1 MLPSLLLK
9 VKRLDRNSSS
19 SAQTSGQMVD
29 NLSNSLGN
37 ISNPYTNYNYENGLW
52 DKMGDFFG
60 FRTNQDKFREEMLL
74 KANEFN
80 SQLQLAQAQNEYN
93 SPTAQVNRARA
104 AGINPELA
112 GVENISSATPAG
124 IDSSGL
130 SSALDPTNNSST
142 AFSLASAALSAFQG
156 CVGVIS
162 SIESLKGMSIQNDL
176 GEFDFIQKI
185 YGAGRNYAEQS
196 YLPEGRNHGSPEA
209 YMNYLDLFG
218 LRNSRNSKLRFNAF
232 TQGFNDMMTG
242 AIGRTKLADVRFQDA
257 KAKLQENS
265 LERSGIES
273 ESFINDFSEYAG
285 KYLKSLQYETAKLE
299 FLKAKAQASTAQ
311 NEISYNEKSA
321 ELGLPSAEAEA
332 GKADAELAKAVAK
345 IQQKITAESSSIVN
359 DAFKKSPLLGFL
371 TQLFVGD
378 VTKPF
383 QSSASSIAGTAA
395 KVVTKG
401 KSTYNTNI
409 YNK

>member
-1 MLPSLLLK
+1 MLPGLLLK
-9 VKRLDRNSSS
+9 AKSLNRNTKS
-19 SAQTSGQMVD
+19 SAQSSGQMV
-29 NLSNSLGN
+29 NGLSSELGN
-37 ISNPYTNYNYENGLW
+37 VQNPYTNYSYENGIW
-52 DKMGDFFG
+52 DKVGNLFG
-60 FRTNQDKFREEMLL
+60 FRTNQDKFREEMML

-93 SPTAQVNRARA
+93 SPVAQANRARS

-112 GVENISSATPAG
+112 GVENISSASPQG

-130 SSALDPTNNSST
+130 SSALDPTNNSSS

-156 CVGVIS
+156 CIGVIS

-176 GEFDFIQKI
+176 GEFEFIQKI
-185 YGAGRNYAEQS
+185 YGAGRKFSEES
-196 YLPEGRNHGSPEA
+196 YTPEGRYFENSASFE
-209 YMNYLDLFG
+209 NYLDLFG
-218 LRNSRNSKLRFNAF
+218 LRNNRNSKLRFDAF
-232 TQGFNDMMTG
+232 RRGYSDMLTG
-242 AIGRTKLADVRFQDA
+242 ALGRTKLSDVRLKSA
-257 KAKLQENS
+257 TATLQENS

-285 KYLKSLQYETAKLE
+285 KYLKSLQYETAQLE
-299 FLKAKAQASTAQ
+299 FLKAKAQSLSAQ

-321 ELGLPSAEAEA
+321 EIGLPSAEAEA

-345 IQQKITAESSSIVN
+345 IQQKITSESSAIVN
-359 DAFKKSPLLGFL
+359 DAFKKSPILGFL

-383 QSSASSIAGTAA
+383 QSSASSIIG
-395 KVVTKG
+395 
-401 KSTYNTNI
+401 STS
-409 YNK
+409 KLVK